1 MATSKTSETVKA
13 TKTAKATKTK
23 PKAAK
28 PKAAKPKAAK
38 TKTTKAKPKKQAA
51 VKTKRYVCTR
61 VNLYHPF
68 QRVMVGPHPGVHLEL
83 DSWLES
89 QIERGLIKEV

>member
-1 MATSKTSETVKA
+1 MVTKA
-13 TKTAKATKTK
+13 TKTAKSKTV
-23 PKAAK
+23 
-28 PKAAKPKAAK
+28 K
-38 TKTTKAKPKKQAA
+38 TKTTKTAKTAKPKAKKQPA

-68 QRVMVGPHPGVHLEL
+68 QRVMVGPYPGVHLEL

-89 QIERGLIKEV
+89 QIERGLIKEL